1 MLFTILE
8 PDFSHEDERGKLIQL
23 VREGYRQV
31 NVLYSKAGVIRGGHY
46 HKKNCE
52 AFYIV
57 EGECEAQLGRNGLKE
72 TVTFSTGSF
81 FQIEPYTVHAFSFS
95 QDTLMI
101 GMYDLGVE
109 NEDGTKDIFTLDS

>member
-31 NVLYSKAGVIRGGHY
+31 NVLYSEAGVIRGGHY
-46 HKKNCE
+46 HKKNRE
-52 AFYIV
+52 AFYII
-57 EGECEAQLGRNGLKE
+57 EGECEAKLSRDGINE
-72 TVTFSTGSF
+72 TVSFSIGSF
-81 FQIEPYTVHAFSFS
+81 FQFEPYTVHAFKFS
-95 QDTLMI
+95 KDTLMI